1 MFKPLPFI
9 FVLSGVGCK
18 LAATQTVSRDNMNN
32 RQFSLEFPYAIAPP
46 SASALFR
53 SVPEDFQVTEQLG
66 FDLSGEGEH
75 LCLYV
80 EKRGQNTRWVA
91 GLLAKY
97 FGVDDMAVGHCGM
110 KDRHAVTRQWF
121 SVHLPGKLPESLEQP
136 PILEGCQVLA
146 QRRHPKKL
154 RRGQHAGNQFVIRLR
169 QIDGDVSALE
179 HSLQQVVNGVPNYFG
194 EQRFGWAAGNLVE
207 ANRLL
212 SVWGDTPSN
221 KKQRSGRRRQRSPID
236 GIYLSAARA
245 YLFNLVLAERVRLG
259 HWKLTMAGE
268 AVPEGPLWGRGRSA
282 APQSVQLLEDQVL
295 SSWADWTN
303 SLEYSGLQQERR
315 SLLLTPSNMQYRWL
329 NCVDHTDLELSFEL
343 PSGCFAT
350 SVLRELVTLRPICG
364 DGAL

>member
-1 MFKPLPFI
+1 
-9 FVLSGVGCK
+9 
-18 LAATQTVSRDNMNN
+18 MNS
-32 RQFSLEFPYAIAPP
+32 RQFSLELPFAIAPP

-66 FDLSGEGEH
+66 FELSGEGEH

-91 GLLAKY
+91 GLLAKQ

-121 SVHLPGKLPESLEQP
+121 SVHLPGKLPETSEQFP
-136 PILEGCQVLA
+136 LLEGCQVLA
-146 QRRHPKKL
+146 QRRHHKKL

-169 QIDGDVSALE
+169 RIEGDVPALE
-179 HSLQQVVNGVPNYFG
+179 HSLKQAVDGVPNYFG
-194 EQRFGWAAGNLVE
+194 EQRFGRAAGNLVE

-212 SVWGDTPSN
+212 SVWGDTPSSRM
-221 KKQRSGRRRQRSPID
+221 QRSGRRGQRSPVD

-245 YLFNLVLAERVRLG
+245 YLFNLVLAKRVSLG
-259 HWKLTMAGE
+259 YWKSPMPGE
-268 AVPEGPLWGRGRSA
+268 TAPEGPLWGRGRSA
-282 APQSVQLLEDQVL
+282 APQSVQLLEDQIL
-295 SSWADWTN
+295 GNWRDWTN

-315 SLLLTPSNMQYRWL
+315 SLLLIPANMQYRWL
-329 NCVDHTDLELSFEL
+329 NHDDCTDLVLSFDL

-350 SVLRELVTLRPICG
+350 SVLRELVSLQSIGG
-364 DGAL
+364 DGAV

>member
-1 MFKPLPFI
+1 
-9 FVLSGVGCK
+9 
-18 LAATQTVSRDNMNN
+18 MNS

-46 SASALFR
+46 SVSALFR

-91 GLLAKY
+91 GLLAKH
-97 FGVDDMAVGHCGM
+97 FGVDDMAVSHCGM

-121 SVHLPGKLPESLEQP
+121 SVHLPGKLPEMPERP
-136 PILEGCQVLA
+136 PMLEGCQVLA
-146 QRRHPKKL
+146 QQRHHKKL
-154 RRGQHAGNQFVIRLR
+154 RRGQHAGNQFVIQLR
-169 QIDGDVSALE
+169 QIEGDVSVLE

-212 SVWGDTPSN
+212 SVWGDTSAN
-221 KKQRSGRRRQRSPID
+221 RKQHSGRRRQRSPID

-259 HWKLTMAGE
+259 HWKSAMPGE
-268 AVPEGPLWGRGRSA
+268 VVPEGPLWGRGRSA
-282 APQSVQLLEDQVL
+282 APQSVKLLEEQVL
-295 SSWADWTN
+295 SPWGDWTN

-315 SLLLTPSNMQYRWL
+315 SLLLMPANMQYRWS
-329 NCVDHTDLELSFEL
+329 NHADHTELELSFDL

-350 SVLRELVTLRPICG
+350 SVLRELVSLRPICG
-364 DGAL
+364 DGAV

>member
-1 MFKPLPFI
+1 
-9 FVLSGVGCK
+9 
-18 LAATQTVSRDNMNN
+18 MNS
-32 RQFSLEFPYAIAPP
+32 RQFFLDFPYAIASP
-46 SASALFR
+46 SVSALFR

-66 FDLSGEGEH
+66 FELSGEGEH

-91 GLLAKY
+91 GLLAKH
-97 FGVDDMAVGHCGM
+97 FSVDDMAVSHCGM

-121 SVHLPGKLPESLEQP
+121 SVHLPGKLPEMPERP
-136 PILEGCQVLA
+136 PILEGCQVLEQ
-146 QRRHPKKL
+146 QRHHKKL

-169 QIDGDVSALE
+169 QIEGDVSALE

-194 EQRFGWAAGNLVE
+194 EQRFGWAASNLVE

-212 SVWGDTPSN
+212 SVWGDTPAN
-221 KKQRSGRRRQRSPID
+221 RKQHSGRRRQRSPID

-259 HWKLTMAGE
+259 HWKLAMPGE
-268 AVPEGPLWGRGRSA
+268 VAPEGPLWGRGRSA

-295 SSWADWTN
+295 SPWGDWTN

-315 SLLLTPSNMQYRWL
+315 SLLLMPANMQHRWL
-329 NCVDHTDLELSFEL
+329 NCGDHTDLELSFDL

-350 SVLRELVTLRPICG
+350 SVLRELVSLRPICG
-364 DGAL
+364 DGAI